1 MPRPRKAID
10 LPLSKVESEGSPL
23 FLDRMLNPALPKT
36 AQVYDMMR
44 RAIVGLELRP
54 GEPVNEKLICE
65 QLGISRTPLRE
76 AILQLHAE
84 RLVEVWPNAGTHVSP
99 IDLREVMDGQIVRE
113 SLEMKVVRLAA

>member
-1 MPRPRKAID
+1 
-10 LPLSKVESEGSPL
+10 L

-84 RLVEVWPNAGTHVSP
+84 RLVEPQGVPQ
-99 IDLREVMDGQIVRE
+99 LREVLGARVLPEHLQHRVAWNDVDQHKNHRKNEPQGG
-113 SLEMKVVRLAA
+113 